1 MRLGW
6 ISLRPVSAAAA
17 LCAVMAIFSVTT
29 LAAASGTKHLTARA
43 EGQLVFQAPC
53 EDAPAETP
61 LTCQTAVVTGQ
72 VTHIGRITGIL
83 FERLD
88 AVTGRYTGTATFSTP
103 NGDTFTTAYTG
114 QAFPPDP
121 SGTVS
126 FVEWHELVDGT
137 GRFEGAQGTLYV
149 EGSASATG
157 AITIAGT
164 GTLDR

>member
-1 MRLGW
+1 
-6 ISLRPVSAAAA
+6 
-17 LCAVMAIFSVTT
+17 MAIFSVTT

-72 VTHIGRITGIL
+72 VTHIGRITGVL
-83 FERLD
+83 LERVD
-88 AVTGRYTGTATFSTP
+88 AVGSYTGSATFTTP

-126 FVEWHELVDGT
+126 FVEWHKLVRGT
-137 GRFEGAQGTLYV
+137 GRFDEAQGTLYV